1 MERKTGGMGNNHAGG
16 TIKVVLIGL
25 ASTGKTHFLF
35 TIKYGDSCGAR
46 KTTGYNEEMM
56 VHEGYRLHFVDI
68 GASVPNAPR
77 GHFKGLPK
85 NLIARLI
92 NDVGCLYFFVDGEDD
107 DEALLIAKSQLLALI
122 TNESFKNVPVA
133 IIQNV
138 KPCLREVGGKRKRR
152 SWGKLRDGMEVEK
165 LSTWMK
171 IFVTDLS
178 YTESKPL
185 DALLEFTIKHGISH

>member
-1 MERKTGGMGNNHAGG
+1 MGNSHARE

-35 TIKYGDSCGAR
+35 TIKYGDSCGTR

-56 VHEGYRLHFVDI
+56 VHKGHRLHFVDI
-68 GASVPNAPR
+68 GASVPDATR

-85 NLIARLI
+85 DLVARLMK
-92 NDVGCLYFFVDGEDD
+92 DVGCLYFFVDGEDD

-122 TNESFKNVPVA
+122 TSESLRGVPVA

-138 KPCLREVGGKRKRR
+138 KPCLREVEGRRKRR

-178 YTESKPL
+178 YTESKPV
-185 DALLEFTIKHGISH
+185 DALLEFTIKNGISH